1 MDRCRNF
8 GKITILGGGI
18 TINRIKFLESEI
30 YRYTG
35 IPCLLCFVLLCFT
48 AAGVFCLFFLLSKG
62 KILLLHLI
70 VVLAL
75 GWSGK
80 ELAIPPTYACNYIPP
95 SLLQILTILR
105 DNMKPTGSKRSLSPK
120 VQKLYNYYRNQFL
133 FKTTLTVSS
142 KTHLCPTGKEEHQP
156 NLYPS
161 QPFVSGIPT
170 IYCNLI
176 HHLGVFS

>member
-8 GKITILGGGI
+8 GKITILGGKSLLI
-18 TINRIKFLESEI
+18 ELSSSSLKF
-30 YRYTG
+30 TG
-35 IPCLLCFVLLCFT
+35 IQAYLVYCASFYCVSQLLGFFVC
-48 AAGVFCLFFLLSKG
+48 FFLLSKG